1 MPNQELKTKDEK
13 NESKEKLQRSRFET
27 VLEWSGWGSLAA
39 ILAVLVLMVLF
50 DSVNLDS
57 ETTTIILIAI
67 YLWVV
72 SWGTGKL
79 VKENPNAWKYY
90 LYSWTAA
97 IALGAILCVLGVIF
111 VPT

>member
-1 MPNQELKTKDEK
+1 MSNQESKTKNENNEIQEK
-13 NESKEKLQRSRFET
+13 FQLKQFET
-27 VLEWSGWGSLAA
+27 ILEWTGWGSLATALA
-39 ILAVLVLMVLF
+39 ILVLMVLI
-50 DSVNLDS
+50 DSINLGS
-57 ETTTIILIAI
+57 ETSAIILIAI

-79 VKENPNAWKYY
+79 VKDNPDAWKYY

-97 IALGAILCVLGVIF
+97 IALGAILCVLGVTF